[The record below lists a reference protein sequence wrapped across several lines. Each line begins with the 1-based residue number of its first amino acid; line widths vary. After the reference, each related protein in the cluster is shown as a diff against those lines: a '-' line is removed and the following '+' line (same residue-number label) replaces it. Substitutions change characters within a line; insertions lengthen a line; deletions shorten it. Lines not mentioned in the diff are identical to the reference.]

1 MSPDLELAWKDEE
14 SFHAKIGVPGYW
26 TESEASAVLRT
37 AAKVAELVQKRIF
50 PFSEVPHFDRG
61 GVTPDALDKPRSVFA
76 PARM

>member
-1 MSPDLELAWKDEE
+1 MQNR
-14 SFHAKIGVPGYW
+14 G
-26 TESEASAVLRT
+26 
-37 AAKVAELVQKRIF
+37 KRIF